1 MIQSIKNICAERGV
15 DLNDTVYGN
24 SSPKMLD
31 FKIISGDFY
40 ELKDRDCGKKILCYK
55 NCLEILDFSMI
66 KEQLPQLEK
75 VRFSKR
81 DSFPYFSAGLCDMKR
96 IIDRGEKVAVEG
108 GPCLFGTNEVMIEV
122 IRKDG
127 RRDCFDYNTGK
138 AYLEN
143 EQDGKDMDFAAYINA
158 YAKEIHTIH
167 FDNKKIGIT
176 PQEWAFMKYPFEI
189 AEAIEAPLVI
199 PIPDMSYL
207 KYLSAVL
214 KNTDEIV
221 RRNAIEEFCHVEYE
235 ITDLYLN
242 MIEQMRTLYQSVRC
256 EVVHARDKQLCEKYY
271 EARSPYMERN
281 KVIRNLTAIP
291 EKLES
296 VKDYVSMPAL
306 PFYLFGIN
314 NVIEVDSMDETDSFR
329 KCRKSHKGALN
340 LSCILFPELLSTD
353 MVHTIFDAPWDRKE
367 YGRYEMVRE
376 S

>member
-1 MIQSIKNICAERGV
+1 
-15 DLNDTVYGN
+15 
-24 SSPKMLD
+24 
-31 FKIISGDFY
+31 
-40 ELKDRDCGKKILCYK
+40 
-55 NCLEILDFSMI
+55 
-66 KEQLPQLEK
+66 
-75 VRFSKR
+75 
-81 DSFPYFSAGLCDMKR
+81 
-96 IIDRGEKVAVEG
+96 
-108 GPCLFGTNEVMIEV
+108 
-122 IRKDG
+122 
-127 RRDCFDYNTGK
+127 
-138 AYLEN
+138 
-143 EQDGKDMDFAAYINA
+143 
-158 YAKEIHTIH
+158 
-167 FDNKKIGIT
+167 
-176 PQEWAFMKYPFEI
+176 
-189 AEAIEAPLVI
+189 
-199 PIPDMSYL
+199 
-207 KYLSAVL
+207 
-214 KNTDEIV
+214 
-221 RRNAIEEFCHVEYE
+221 
-235 ITDLYLN
+235 

-329 KCRKSHKGALN
+329 KCRKAHKGALN